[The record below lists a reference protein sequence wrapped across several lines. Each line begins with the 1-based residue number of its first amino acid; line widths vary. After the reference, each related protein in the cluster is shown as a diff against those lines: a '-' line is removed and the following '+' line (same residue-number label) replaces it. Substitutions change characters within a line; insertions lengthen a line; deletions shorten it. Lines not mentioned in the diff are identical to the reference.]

1 MNNGQ
6 KNFLAALLCLA
17 SLCGFPGRTSADPLS
32 LEEAV
37 QKALQRSP
45 AVSAQKSLFDA
56 ARAREQSAFS
66 GYLPS
71 LRFTES
77 YLRSDQPVAS
87 FGGLLNQGRFTAR
100 DFALERLNDPES
112 LDNFQTR
119 FSLRQPLFTGGEVQN
134 LHRAARKD
142 ARAARF
148 DYEGALAD
156 VALETVRA
164 YWGLSLARQS
174 VGVAK
179 MAVETAEESLRQIQA
194 LYKEGTVVRSDLLSA
209 QVRLA
214 DFRES
219 LVRARGRSQV
229 AEAALA
235 ILLGEKPPGSWEVVP
250 LLPLEPADMPVPDPA
265 SLYDIARSKRPDH
278 AALKARA
285 EAAAAAEK
293 AARAAFLP
301 RLGLEAS
308 YEWNSPK
315 FQEDQEGSYLLGV
328 GLEWSLFEGLRDRSR
343 LREAAAGAEAARQR
357 LRALE
362 DRMELEIQEALT
374 EVETQQESLSVT
386 QERVSQ
392 AEENLRI
399 VRQRYQGGLTTVV
412 ELQQA
417 ELTLSHSRLQRLQA
431 AHDLR
436 ISLARLKWVTG
447 ELLPALSSLSPPPA
461 SPASTGSPEPPQEG
475 PGSFSGAAGGP

>member
-1 MNNGQ
+1 MSGQ
-6 KNFLAALLCLA
+6 KILVAALLFL
-17 SLCGFPGRTSADPLS
+17 SHLCVSPGRTPAEPLS
-32 LEEAV
+32 LEEAL
-37 QKALQRSP
+37 QKALQKSP
-45 AVSAQKSLFDA
+45 AVSAQKSLFEA
-56 ARAREQSAFS
+56 ALAREQAAFS

-87 FGGLLNQGRFTAR
+87 FGGLLNQGRFSAK

-112 LDNFQTR
+112 LENFQTR
-119 FSLRQPLFTGGEVQN
+119 FSLHQPLFTGGETQN
-134 LHRAARKD
+134 LHKAAKKD
-142 ARAARF
+142 AQAARF

-174 VGVAK
+174 VGVAE
-179 MAVETAEESLRQIQA
+179 MAVATAEESLRQIQA

-209 QVRLA
+209 EVRLA

-229 AEAALA
+229 AEAALG
-235 ILLGEKPPGSWEVVP
+235 ILLREKPSGSWEVVP
-250 LLPLEPADMPVPDPA
+250 LLPIEPPDMPVLDPA
-265 SLYDIARSKRPDH
+265 PLYDVARSKRPDH
-278 AALKARA
+278 AALRARA

-301 RLGLEAS
+301 RLGLETS

-328 GLEWSLFEGLRDRSR
+328 ALEWSLFEGLRDRSR
-343 LREAAAGAEAARQR
+343 LREAAASAEAARQR
-357 LRALE
+357 LRAFQ
-362 DRMELEIQEALT
+362 DRMRLEIQEVLT
-374 EVETQQESLSVT
+374 DVETQQESLAVT

-447 ELLPALSSLSPPPA
+447 ELVPVLPSLSLPSG
-461 SPASTGSPEPPQEG
+461 SPASSGSAEPPQDAPGRFSEAAVG
-475 PGSFSGAAGGP
+475 P

>member
-1 MNNGQ
+1 MNGQ
-6 KNFLAALLCLA
+6 KMLLATLLSIFPLLA
-17 SLCGFPGRTSADPLS
+17 SPCRAPADPLR

-37 QKALQRSP
+37 RKALERSP
-45 AVSAQKSLFDA
+45 AVSAQKSLSDA
-56 ARAREQSAFS
+56 ARAREQAAFS

-71 LRFTES
+71 VRFTES

-87 FGGLLNQGRFTAR
+87 FGGLLNQGRFSAE

-134 LHRAARKD
+134 LHEAVKKD

-148 DYEGALAD
+148 DYEGVLAD
-156 VALETVRA
+156 VALETVKA
-164 YWGLSLARQS
+164 YWGLSLTRES
-174 VGVAK
+174 VAVAK

-194 LYKEGTVVRSDLLSA
+194 LHKEGTVVRSDLLSA

-219 LVRARGRSQV
+219 LVRARGRSRV

-235 ILLGEKPPGSWEVVP
+235 ILLGEKTNASWEVLP
-250 LLPLEPADMPVPDPA
+250 LLPLETTEMPVLDPV
-265 SLYDIARSKRPDH
+265 SLFETAKSKRPDH
-278 AALKARA
+278 AGLKARA

-301 RLGLEAS
+301 RLAAEAS

-328 GLEWSLFEGLRDRSR
+328 AFEWSLFEGLRDRSKFK
-343 LREAAAGAEAARQR
+343 EAIANAEAARQR

-362 DRMELEIQEALT
+362 DRMELEIEEALT
-374 EVETQQESLSVT
+374 DVETHRESLAVT

-399 VRQRYQGGLTTVV
+399 VQQRYLAGLTTVV
-412 ELQQA
+412 ELEQA

-447 ELLPALSSLSPPPA
+447 ELLPALSSLSPPAA
-461 SPASTGSPEPPQEG
+461 SLSSSGKADPPQNG
-475 PGSFSGAAGGP
+475 PGRFADPADGL